1 MDITLNNTEI
11 NHALEKYVSHQG
23 INLDGKHVEVAFT
36 AGRGANGNTA
46 VVSIM
51 SPEDAPKKAR
61 RSSKPEP
68 VNLINVDQLEL
79 PFEQSIVSEAD
90 TATEEP
96 SDNSSLFSK
105 SS

>member
-51 SPEDAPKKAR
+51 SPDVTLTAT
-61 RSSKPEP
+61 P
-68 VNLINVDQLEL
+68 VESINLKNVDQFDL
-79 PFEQSIVSEAD
+79 PFVKTKATKE
-90 TATEEP
+90 TAEEP
-96 SDNSSLFSK
+96 TDDSSLFGA
-105 SS
+105 